1 MWTVRWKAVNLN
13 IKKTQTYKRYVDR
26 FIELDMLRG
35 FAIIIMIFLHL
46 LWDLDYFGLVP
57 LNKQIYKIQPAI
69 PVIFFLLVGMC
80 MIVSRNRKNHLS
92 DSEQKKYDL
101 HLIIRGLKIFGLGMV
116 LTVVTMIFIPDR
128 PIFFGVLHCIGL
140 CIILS
145 TVFLKI
151 KPTYN
156 LISSAIIILLSYIT
170 ARCPIENPNLIHLA
184 IGFHQSN
191 IGQYTI
197 DYFPL
202 IPWLGVCTLGIAM
215 GSWLYKDNKRRFRMP
230 DLSKYTPV
238 KLFSWLGKHS
248 LGIYLAHQPIIA
260 GLIFM
265 YLRL

>member
-1 MWTVRWKAVNLN
+1 MWTVRWKTVNLT
-13 IKKTQTYKRYVDR
+13 IKKTQTYKKYTDR
-26 FIELDMLRG
+26 FVELDMLRG
-35 FAIIIMIFLHL
+35 FAIIIMISLHL
-46 LWDLDYFGLVP
+46 LWDLDYFGLLP

-92 DSEQKKYDL
+92 TSEQKKYDA
-101 HLIIRGLKIFGLGMV
+101 HLIMRGLKIFGLGMV

-145 TVFLKI
+145 TIFLKI
-151 KPTYN
+151 KPIYN
-156 LISSAIIILLSYIT
+156 LIFSGIILMLNFVIALY
-170 ARCPIENPNLIHLA
+170 PIENPTVLHIAVGL
-184 IGFHQSN
+184 HQSN

-202 IPWLGVCTLGIAM
+202 IPWLGVCMLGIAL
-215 GSWLYKDNKRRFRMP
+215 GSWLYKDNKRRFRIP

-238 KLFSWLGKHS
+238 KIFSWLGKHS

-260 GLIFM
+260 GIIFM
-265 YLRL
+265 YIRL